1 MKRLAVSLLLAGLSG
16 VCFADQPAF
25 CTSMCASSKS
35 QCLSNV
41 TALSNKE
48 GLLPTGG
55 PDKNPYARTAQVDMR
70 ASDGGSLAR
79 AGDDYRRQERAG
91 SCDTA
96 FQRCTRG
103 CNASDSD
110 AVGAVV
116 SRHARKAG

>member
-1 MKRLAVSLLLAGLSG
+1 MLLAGLSG
-16 VCFADQPAF
+16 ASLADEPAF
-25 CTSMCASSKS
+25 CKSMCASEKN

-41 TALSNKE
+41 TALEKKE

-55 PDKNPYARTAQVDMR
+55 PDKNPYARTAQIDMR
-70 ASDGGSLAR
+70 STDGGSLAR
-79 AGDDYRRQERAG
+79 AGDDYRRQSRNG

-103 CNASDSD
+103 CNVPQGD

-116 SRHARKAG
+116 SRHGKKEG